1 MKPYLYQLPRYNRWL
16 TSEYNATYIHRL
28 TDEYNTLH
36 SSVPGIFL
44 SFDIEEYILVIFL
57 STKEYR
63 KIEEDT
69 LFSYSEP

>member
-1 MKPYLYQLPRYNRWL
+1 MKPYLYRLPRYNRWL

-63 KIEEDT
+63 KTEEDT